1 MTVRKL
7 SVDVSKCGSV
17 DGALRKLKRILDKNG
32 NQKRWRELEHRV
44 KPSEER
50 RHAKAAQ
57 RRRNLK
63 KRFKEALMMA
73 SKKRRT
79 RR

>member
-1 MTVRKL
+1 MAFRKL
-7 SVDVSKCGSV
+7 SVDVSKAGSV
-17 DGALRKLKRILDKNG
+17 EGALRRLKRMLDKNG
-32 NQKRWRELEHRV
+32 DPKRWRELECRV

-50 RHAKAAQ
+50 RHDKAAQ

-63 KRFKEALMMA
+63 KRLKDMLMLEN
-73 SKKRRT
+73 KKRRT